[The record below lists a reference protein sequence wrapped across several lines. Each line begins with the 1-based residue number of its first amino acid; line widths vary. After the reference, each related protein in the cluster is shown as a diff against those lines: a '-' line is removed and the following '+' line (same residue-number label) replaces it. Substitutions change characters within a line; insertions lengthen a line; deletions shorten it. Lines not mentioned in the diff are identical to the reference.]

1 MGKGIRIIE
10 SDCDPSIAQ
19 DKTLPSNSFL
29 VEYLQDGNTHFD
41 IVTCQKQV
49 EIFDEYWDKYRGD
62 FINMTQT
69 EGRVN
74 PKLWGYESK
83 DSKKKKK

>member
-1 MGKGIRIIE
+1 MGKDIRIIQ

-19 DKTLPSNSFL
+19 DRTLPSNSFL
-29 VEYLQDGNTHFD
+29 VEYLQDGHTHFD

-62 FINMTQT
+62 FINITQT